1 MCHLVATLLVQGIVL
16 EVGEGISWGDGR
28 ETNSGAGET
37 DSSASK
43 VPAIQAWG
51 PEFKSP
57 EPTFNKKGCFVFV
70 NCVLNRGTSV
80 SLRDPVKDR
89 KQRRYTRHQPPASM
103 YVHVP
108 VHTYTPLCLHYFVGQ
123 RNTIQ
128 WLHTQIINIAFFFFS
143 LIVPLWTFGSF
154 WYFNPCPVQRPLCED
169 LPNDLWVH
177 L

>member
-154 WYFNPCPVQRPLCED
+154 W
-169 LPNDLWVH
+169 
-177 L
+177 